1 MLPENEFHSATVSE
15 LAEAQ
20 ARTKR
25 FGTMFTKEKRQPGV
39 TLSAQF
45 SQEELNL
52 VTAAADCLEFPIEKF
67 VNEATIYYAK
77 LVLRHR

>member
-20 ARTKR
+20 ARKKR
-25 FGTMFTKEKRQPGV
+25 FSMKRPPRV
-39 TLSAQF
+39 LLSSQF
-45 SQEELNL
+45 SQEELNQ
-52 VTAAADCLEFPIEKF
+52 VTAAADCLEFSIEKF
-67 VNEATIYYAK
+67 INEATIYYAK

>member
-25 FGTMFTKEKRQPGV
+25 FSPMFTKEKHQPRIA
-39 TLSAQF
+39 LSTGF
-45 SQEELNL
+45 SQEELNQ

-67 VNEATIYYAK
+67 INEATLHYAK

>member
-1 MLPENEFHSATVSE
+1 MLPENEFHSATTSE

-25 FGTMFTKEKRQPGV
+25 FSTTFTKEKHQPCIP
-39 TLSAQF
+39 LSTEF
-45 SQEELNL
+45 SQEELSQ
-52 VTAAADCLEFPIEKF
+52 VTVAADCLDFPIEKF
-67 VNEATIYYAK
+67 IKEATIYYAK

>member
-1 MLPENEFHSATVSE
+1 MLPENEFHSATMSE

-20 ARTKR
+20 SRKKR
-25 FGTMFTKEKRQPGV
+25 FSMKRSPGV
-39 TLSAQF
+39 SLSAQF
-45 SQEELNL
+45 SQEELNQ

-67 VNEATIYYAK
+67 INEATIHYAK

>member
-20 ARTKR
+20 ARKKR
-25 FGTMFTKEKRQPGV
+25 FKRLPSV
-39 TLSAQF
+39 SLSAQF
-45 SQEELNL
+45 SQEELNQ
-52 VTAAADCLEFPIEKF
+52 VTAAADCLEFPVEKF
-67 VNEATIYYAK
+67 INQATIHYAK